1 MHHLTQRKR
10 IWRVLFILT
19 VLLLTGCGG
28 NRASEPV
35 LPDDGPAPTTSRSA
49 ALAFVRKA
57 LTAGQSA
64 VEGGVFTLTITD
76 SEVTSFLN
84 IRRDLM
90 GELGGVGIDNLG
102 QIEGLEGLGEDGIN
116 IDAWRDLL
124 QQRDEGSP
132 LRPRLREARVNFK
145 ANGDVVARGEF
156 ALLRWRFPARFVVA
170 PEASEGE
177 MVLDFVEGQIGR
189 VNLPEPVFDLLG
201 KGVARA
207 LLAGQE
213 YAEIT
218 QISVG
223 AGTLTIS
230 GRRNQ

>member
-1 MHHLTQRKR
+1 MTFAGKTK
-10 IWRVLFILT
+10 IWAVAFIASA
-19 VLLLTGCGG
+19 LLLTGCGG
-28 NRASEPV
+28 NRGSEPV
-35 LPDDGPAPTTSRSA
+35 LPDDGPAPATSRA
-49 ALAFVRKA
+49 TALSFVRKA
-57 LTAGQSA
+57 LTAGQNA
-64 VEGGVFTLTITD
+64 VEGGAFTLTITD

-90 GELGGVGIDNLG
+90 GELGGVGMDNLG
-102 QIEGLEGLGEDGIN
+102 QIEGLEGLGEEGIN

-124 QQRDEGSP
+124 QQRDEGGP
-132 LRPRLREARVNFK
+132 LRPRLREARVHFK

-201 KGVARA
+201 KGVAQA

-213 YAEIT
+213 YAEIS
-218 QISVG
+218 QIRVS

>member
-1 MHHLTQRKR
+1 MNDTKKVAL
-10 IWRVLFILT
+10 WPILMLLAA
-19 VLLLTGCGG
+19 LLLTGCGG

-35 LPDDGPAPTTSRSA
+35 LPDDGPAPASSREA
-49 ALAFVRKA
+49 ALSFVRKA

-64 VEGGVFTLTITD
+64 VEGGAFTLTITD

-84 IRRDLM
+84 IQRDLM
-90 GELGGVGIDNLG
+90 GELGDVGIDNLG
-102 QIEGLEGLGEDGIN
+102 QIEGLEGLGGEEGIN
-116 IDAWRDLL
+116 VDAWRDLL
-124 QQRDEGSP
+124 QQRDEGGP
-132 LRPRLREARVNFK
+132 LRPRLREARVHFK
-145 ANGDVVARGEF
+145 ANGDVIARGEF

-201 KGVARA
+201 KGVAQA

-218 QISVG
+218 QIRVS